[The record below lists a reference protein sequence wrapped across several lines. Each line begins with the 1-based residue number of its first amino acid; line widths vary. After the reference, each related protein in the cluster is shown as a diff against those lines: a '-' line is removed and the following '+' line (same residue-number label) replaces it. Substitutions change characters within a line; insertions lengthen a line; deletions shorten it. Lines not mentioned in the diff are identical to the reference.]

1 MATGNP
7 SHAEGS
13 AEPTHDETPEISV
26 CESCPG
32 KSVFIEDANT
42 DGWIVS
48 DLTVDVVQ

>member
-1 MATGNP
+1 MASGTR

-13 AEPTHDETPEISV
+13 AEPPHEETPDISV
-26 CESCPG
+26 CESSPG

-48 DLTVDVVQ
+48 DLTVDVVR